1 MFIISSTSFLSP
13 DLQPFPHSPHCA
25 ASCIIDDSVIVSV
38 RVCISLQTEYQ
49 EGVSPK
55 TNVVLSLPNLNCM
68 LVVADDVVSSN
79 AIG

>member
-1 MFIISSTSFLSP
+1 MFIISSTSFFSP
-13 DLQPFPHSPHCA
+13 DLQPFPHSPRCA
-25 ASCIIDDSVIVSV
+25 VSCIIDVSVIVSV
-38 RVCISLQTEYQ
+38 CVCISLQTEYQ

-68 LVVADDVVSSN
+68 SMVVDDVVNSN